1 MESLQNDIV
10 VTAPSEQGV
19 VILVDISGFTAL
31 VYEMDL
37 FVGRDTIF
45 SLLSSIIK
53 TNQLSLNIAELE
65 GDAVFYYRLGPAP
78 SHKEIFHQYERM
90 LHSFWGT
97 VSSIAALKEKSLP
110 LSLKMIVHYGD
121 IAQYQINGFEKL
133 YGKVI
138 TEAHLL
144 LKNNVQSHSYILM
157 TEDYLKQVDPLEIDE
172 TYLFH
177 SQCEILNG
185 VKQVY
190 YSSFDY
196 AKTLAS

>member
-1 MESLQNDIV
+1 MDIFENDNIA
-10 VTAPSEQGV
+10 TAPSEQGV
-19 VILVDISGFTAL
+19 IILVDISGFTAL

-37 FVGRDTIF
+37 LVGRDIILR
-45 SLLSSIIK
+45 LLSSIIK

-65 GDAVFYYRLGPAP
+65 GDSVFYYRFGPAP
-78 SHKEIFHQYERM
+78 SHKDIFYQYERM
-90 LHSFWGT
+90 LHSFWAT
-97 VSSIAALKEKSLP
+97 VSGIPALKEKSLL

-121 IAQYQINGFEKL
+121 MAQYQINGFKKL

-144 LKNNVQSHSYILM
+144 LKNKVQSHSYILM
-157 TEDYLKQVDPLEIDE
+157 TEDYLKQVDPLIIDE
-172 TYLFH
+172 TYMFH
-177 SQCEILNG
+177 SQCEVLNG

-196 AKTLAS
+196 AKTLES

>member
-1 MESLQNDIV
+1 MDIPENDITV
-10 VTAPSEQGV
+10 ATPYKQGV

-31 VYEMDL
+31 VYEMEL
-37 FVGRDTIF
+37 AVGRDITLT
-45 SLLSSIIK
+45 LLSSIIK
-53 TNQLSLNIAELE
+53 TNQLALNIAELE
-65 GDAVFYYRLGPAP
+65 GDAVFYYRFGAAP
-78 SHKEIFHQYERM
+78 SHREVFLQYERT
-90 LHSFWGT
+90 LKSFWATASGIP
-97 VSSIAALKEKSLP
+97 VLKEKNLP

-121 IAQYQINGFEKL
+121 IEQYEINGFEKL
-133 YGKVI
+133 YGKVV

-144 LKNNVQSHSYILM
+144 LKNKVQSHSYILM

-185 VKQVY
+185 IKQVY

>member
-1 MESLQNDIV
+1 MGIFENDTIV
-10 VTAPSEQGV
+10 TTPSEQGTI
-19 VILVDISGFTAL
+19 ILVDISGFTAL

-37 FVGRDTIF
+37 LVGRDIILT
-45 SLLSSIIK
+45 LLSSIIK

-65 GDAVFYYRLGPAP
+65 GDSVFYYRLGPAP
-78 SHKEIFHQYERM
+78 PHKEIFHQYERM
-90 LHSFWGT
+90 LHTFWAT
-97 VSSIAALKEKSLP
+97 VSSIEALKEKSLL

-121 IAQYQINGFEKL
+121 IAQYQINGFKKL

-144 LKNNVQSHSYILM
+144 LKNKVQSHSYILM

-196 AKTLAS
+196 GKTLAS

>member
-1 MESLQNDIV
+1 MDILEKDII

-37 FVGRDTIF
+37 FVGRDIILT
-45 SLLSSIIK
+45 LLSSIIK
-53 TNQLSLNIAELE
+53 TNQLNLNIAELE
-65 GDAVFYYRLGPAP
+65 GDAVFYYRLGAAP

-90 LHSFWGT
+90 LHNFWAT
-97 VSSIAALKEKSLP
+97 ISSIAALKEKSLP

-121 IAQYQINGFEKL
+121 IAQYQINGFEKF

-144 LKNNVQSHSYILM
+144 LKNSVQSHSYILM
-157 TEDYLKQVDPLEIDE
+157 TEDYLKQVEPLEIDE

-185 VKQVY
+185 IKQVY